1 MERDTS
7 EHQEVRSQGPEHWE
21 GRGQSD
27 WDGSCVVIT
36 RKEDKGRQHTND
48 GAISLKD
55 IDNGVI

>member
-7 EHQEVRSQGPEHWE
+7 DYQEVRSQGPEHWE

-36 RKEDKGRQHTND
+36 RKEDKGRLNNPETS
-48 GAISLKD
+48 GTLKD
-55 IDNGVI
+55 TDA

>member
-7 EHQEVRSQGPEHWE
+7 DYQEVRSQGPEHWE

-36 RKEDKGRQHTND
+36 RKEDKGRSQT
-48 GAISLKD
+48 IEVTTTLKE
-55 IDNGVI
+55 

>member
-7 EHQEVRSQGPEHWE
+7 EHQEVIHGPEHYE

-36 RKEDKGRQHTND
+36 RKEDKGRQQTND
-48 GAISLKD
+48 GTTSLKD
-55 IDNGVI
+55 FTSD

>member
-7 EHQEVRSQGPEHWE
+7 EYQEVIHGPEHYE

-36 RKEDKGRQHTND
+36 RKEDKGRQQTLESSGPLESSND
-48 GAISLKD
+48 
-55 IDNGVI
+55 

>member
-36 RKEDKGRQHTND
+36 RKEDKGRSQTIEVTIALNNVS
-48 GAISLKD
+48 G
-55 IDNGVI
+55 N